1 MLLETAVD
9 IAANTTPIA
18 ERALLCRPAGEPE
31 RLVQL
36 CLYAPME
43 DGDGWLCEAALIN
56 LFRDRARA
64 RGVDSLQA
72 LQLALGAL
80 HGALEGLIRA
90 GGSVAWADG
99 SPFTSLDDV
108 NR

>member
-1 MLLETAVD
+1 MK
-9 IAANTTPIA
+9 IAENSTPIA

-36 CLYAPME
+36 CLYAPVAE
-43 DGDGWLCEAALIN
+43 GDAWLCEAALLN
-56 LFRDRARA
+56 LYRDRARA

-72 LQLALGAL
+72 LQLALATL
-80 HGALEGLIRA
+80 HATLEDLIRA

-99 SPFTSLDDV
+99 SPFTSLDDIKK
-108 NR
+108 

>member
-1 MLLETAVD
+1 MT
-9 IAANTTPIA
+9 IADDTTPIA
-18 ERALLCRPAGEPE
+18 ERELLCRPAGELE
-31 RLVQL
+31 RVVRL
-36 CLYAPME
+36 CLYAPVE
-43 DGDGWLCEAALIN
+43 DGDGWLCEAALLN

-80 HGALEGLIRA
+80 HTALEGVIRS

-99 SPFTSLDDV
+99 SPFSSLDDIK
-108 NR
+108 R

>member
-1 MLLETAVD
+1 VK

-36 CLYAPME
+36 CLYAPVE
-43 DGDGWLCEAALIN
+43 DGEGWLCEAALLN
-56 LFRDRARA
+56 LFRDRAWA

-72 LQLALGAL
+72 LQLALSAL
-80 HGALEGLIRA
+80 HAALEEVIRS

-99 SPFTSLDDV
+99 SPFTSLDDIKK
-108 NR
+108 

>member
-1 MLLETAVD
+1 MK

-18 ERALLCRPAGEPE
+18 ERTLLCRPAGEAE

-36 CLYAPME
+36 CLYAPVE
-43 DGDGWLCEAALIN
+43 DDGGWLCEAALLN

-80 HGALEGLIRA
+80 HEALEGVIR
-90 GGSVAWADG
+90 GGGTVSWADG
-99 SPFTSLDDV
+99 SPFTSLDDI
-108 NR
+108 RS

>member
-1 MLLETAVD
+1 MTDDLESL
-9 IAANTTPIA
+9 PIA
-18 ERALLCRPAGEPE
+18 ERALRCRPAGEPE
-31 RLVQL
+31 RLVRL
-36 CLYAPME
+36 CLYAPVE
-43 DGDGWLCEAALIN
+43 DEEGWLCEAALLN

-80 HGALEGLIRA
+80 HAALEALIRA

-99 SPFTSLDDV
+99 SPFTSLDDLK
-108 NR
+108 R

>member
-1 MLLETAVD
+1 MTVD
-9 IAANTTPIA
+9 SAPEVADSATPIA
-18 ERALLCRPAGEPE
+18 ERALICRPAGEPE
-31 RLVQL
+31 RMVRL
-36 CLYAPME
+36 CLFAPVE
-43 DGDGWLCEAALIN
+43 DGDGWLCEAALVN

-80 HGALEGLIRA
+80 HRALEGVIRA

-99 SPFTSLDDV
+99 SPFTSLDDI
-108 NR
+108 RQ